1 MYPGSPLRGVRN
13 DGLVGARLR
22 PVFRFRLMASF
33 RYKAVTPA
41 GETVEGR
48 MDAASAEDVV
58 ARLQEQGNVPL
69 EASDAA
75 GGGSLFG
82 SLRKKTLS
90 GAALVEFTEQ
100 LGILLHAG
108 LPLDRALQML
118 LELPEGERARH
129 VVERIRDRV
138 RGGASLSRAMEEEH
152 GVFSKLYLSMVR
164 AGEAGGALD
173 AALARLADYLTRARK
188 LRESVIGALVYPAFL
203 LFGVLGSLVLLLAFV
218 LPQFVPIFH
227 DMNVQVPLI
236 TRVLMA
242 FGGFLHDWGL
252 LVLAALVVAGLYAG
266 ARMRDPLVRR
276 AFDARLLRV
285 KVFGPLLL
293 KVDTARLMRTLGSM
307 LKNGVSLL
315 AALGIARQV
324 VSNRELSAQLE
335 PAIEAV
341 KGGDSLSR
349 ALAVHTGFP
358 KLAIQ
363 ITMVGEESGT
373 LDDMLLRAADTYDG
387 EVKSAID
394 KMLSALVPILTIVMA
409 LLVAGIMMS
418 ILLPL
423 LSLTGSIQ

>member
-1 MYPGSPLRGVRN
+1 MP
-13 DGLVGARLR
+13 A
-22 PVFRFRLMASF
+22 F

-69 EASDAA
+69 EATDAA
-75 GGGSLFG
+75 GSGSLLAG
-82 SLRKKTLS
+82 LLRKKTLA

-152 GVFSKLYLSMVR
+152 GVFGKLYLSMVR

-203 LFGVLGSLVLLLAFV
+203 LFGVLGSLILLLAFV

-227 DMNVQVPLI
+227 DMNVQIPLI

-242 FGGFLHDWGL
+242 FGSFLHAWGL

-266 ARMRDPLVRR
+266 ARMREPAVRR

-324 VSNRELSAQLE
+324 VANRDLSAQLE

-341 KGGDSLSR
+341 KGGDSLSH
-349 ALAVHTGFP
+349 ALAAHTGFP

-363 ITMVGEESGT
+363 ITMVGEESGE
-373 LDDMLLRAADTYDG
+373 LDTMLLRAADTYDG

-394 KMLSALVPILTIVMA
+394 KMLSALVPIVTIVMA

>member
-1 MYPGSPLRGVRN
+1 
-13 DGLVGARLR
+13 
-22 PVFRFRLMASF
+22 MASF
-33 RYKAVTPA
+33 HYKAVTPA

-48 MDAASAEDVV
+48 MDAASVEDVV

-69 EASDAA
+69 EAGDAA
-75 GGGSLFG
+75 GGGSLLAG
-82 SLRKKTLS
+82 MRRKSLA
-90 GAALVEFTEQ
+90 GAALIEFTRQ

-108 LPLDRALQML
+108 LPLDRSLQML

-152 GVFSKLYLSMVR
+152 GVFPMLYLSMVR

-173 AALARLADYLTRARK
+173 AALERLADYLERART
-188 LRESVIGALVYPAFL
+188 LRESVVGALVYPAFL

-227 DMNVQVPLI
+227 DMNVPIPLV

-242 FGGFLHDWGL
+242 IGAFLHDWGL
-252 LVLAALVVAGLYAG
+252 LLLGALIVLGLWG
-266 ARMRDPLVRR
+266 ASRVRDPEVRR
-276 AFDARLLRV
+276 AFDARLLRARV
-285 KVFGPLLL
+285 LGPLLL
-293 KVDTARLMRTLGSM
+293 KVDTARMLRTLGSL

-324 VSNRELSAQLE
+324 VSNRELSAQLA
-335 PAIEAV
+335 PVIDAV
-341 KGGDSLSR
+341 KGGDALSR
-349 ALAVHTGFP
+349 ALAAHTGFP
-358 KLAIQ
+358 RLAVQ
-363 ITMVGEESGT
+363 IIMVGEESGT
-373 LDDMLLRAADTYDG
+373 LDSMLMRAADTYDG
-387 EVKSAID
+387 EVRSAID
-394 KMLSALVPILTIVMA
+394 KMLSALVPVLTIVMA

>member
-1 MYPGSPLRGVRN
+1 
-13 DGLVGARLR
+13 
-22 PVFRFRLMASF
+22 MASF

-48 MDAASAEDVV
+48 MDAASVDDVIQ
-58 ARLQEQGNVPL
+58 RLQDQGNVPL

-75 GGGSLFG
+75 GGGSLFAG
-82 SLRKKTLS
+82 LRKRPLA
-90 GAALVEFTEQ
+90 GAALVEFTTQ

-118 LELPEGERARH
+118 LELPEGERAPH

-138 RGGASLSRAMEEEH
+138 RGGAALSRAMEEEH
-152 GVFSKLYLSMVR
+152 GVFSRLYLSMVR

-173 AALARLADYLTRARK
+173 AALLRLADYLERARK

-203 LFGVLGSLVLLLAFV
+203 LFGVFGSLVLLLAFV
-218 LPQFVPIFH
+218 LPQFVPIFN
-227 DMNVQVPLI
+227 DMNVHVPLI

-242 FGGFLHDWGL
+242 FGTFLHDWGL
-252 LVLAALVVAGLYAG
+252 LLLVLLVAGGLYG
-266 ARMRDPLVRR
+266 ASRMRDPEVRR
-276 AFDARLLRV
+276 RFDARLLRV
-285 KVFGPLLL
+285 KVLGPLLL

-324 VSNRELSAQLE
+324 VGNRELGEQLE

-341 KGGDSLSR
+341 KGGDSLSH
-349 ALAVHTGFP
+349 ALTAHTRFP

-363 ITMVGEESGT
+363 ITLVGEESGT
-373 LDDMLLRAADTYDG
+373 LDEMLLRAAETYDG
-387 EVKSAID
+387 EVKAAID
-394 KMLSALVPILTIVMA
+394 KMLSALVPVLTIVMA
-409 LLVAGIMMS
+409 LLVAGIMMA

>member
-1 MYPGSPLRGVRN
+1 
-13 DGLVGARLR
+13 
-22 PVFRFRLMASF
+22 MASF
-33 RYKAVTPA
+33 HYKAVTPA

-48 MDAASAEDVV
+48 MDATSVEDVI

-69 EASDAA
+69 EAGDAMA

-82 SLRKKTLS
+82 GLRKKSLS
-90 GAALVEFTEQ
+90 GAALVQFTEQ

-108 LPLDRALQML
+108 LPLDRSLQML

-129 VVERIRDRV
+129 VVMRIRDRV
-138 RGGASLSRAMEEEH
+138 RGGSSLSRAMEDEH
-152 GVFSKLYLSMVR
+152 GVFPKLYLSMVR

-173 AALARLADYLTRARK
+173 AALARLADYLERARK
-188 LRESVIGALVYPAFL
+188 LRDSVIGALVYPAFL

-227 DMNVQVPLI
+227 DMNVRVPLI

-252 LVLAALVVAGLYAG
+252 LLLVALIVLGLWTA
-266 ARMRDPLVRR
+266 ARMRDPEARR

-285 KVFGPLLL
+285 RVLGPLLL
-293 KVDTARLMRTLGSM
+293 KVDTARLLRTLGSM

-324 VSNRELSAQLE
+324 VSSRELSAQLA

-349 ALAVHTGFP
+349 ALAAHTGFP

-363 ITMVGEESGT
+363 ITAVGEESGT
-373 LDDMLLRAADTYDG
+373 LDTMLLRAADTYDG

-394 KMLSALVPILTIVMA
+394 KMLAALVPVLTIVMA
-409 LLVAGIMMS
+409 LLVAGIMLS

>member
-1 MYPGSPLRGVRN
+1 MP
-13 DGLVGARLR
+13 A
-22 PVFRFRLMASF
+22 F
-33 RYKAVTPA
+33 RYKAVTPS

-48 MDAASAEDVV
+48 MDAASVEDVI
-58 ARLQEQGNVPL
+58 ARLQDQGNVPL
-69 EASDAA
+69 EAGDAA

-82 SLRKKTLS
+82 GLQRKSLA
-90 GAALVEFTEQ
+90 GAALVEFTSQ
-100 LGILLHAG
+100 LGILLRAG

-129 VVERIRDRV
+129 AVERIRDRV

-152 GVFSKLYLSMVR
+152 GVFPKLYLSMVR

-173 AALARLADYLTRARK
+173 AALARLADYLQRARK
-188 LRESVIGALVYPAFL
+188 LRESVVGALVYPAFL
-203 LFGVLGSLVLLLAFV
+203 LVGVLGSLVLLLAFV

-227 DMNVQVPLI
+227 DMNVQIPLI
-236 TRVLMA
+236 TRVLMG
-242 FGGFLHDWGL
+242 FGSFLHDWGL
-252 LVLAALVVAGLYAG
+252 LILAILVIAGLWWG
-266 ARMRDPLVRR
+266 TRMRDPEVRR
-276 AFDARLLRV
+276 GFDARLLRV
-285 KVFGPLLL
+285 SVLGPLLL
-293 KVDTARLMRTLGSM
+293 KVDTARLMRTLGAM

-324 VSNRELSAQLE
+324 VANRELSGQLE

-341 KGGDSLSR
+341 KGGDSLSH
-349 ALAVHTGFP
+349 ALAVHTRFP
-358 KLAIQ
+358 RLAIQ

-373 LDDMLLRAADTYDG
+373 LDEMLMRAAETYDG

-394 KMLSALVPILTIVMA
+394 KMLSAMVPVLTIVMA
-409 LLVAGIMMS
+409 LLVAGIMLS

>member
-1 MYPGSPLRGVRN
+1 
-13 DGLVGARLR
+13 
-22 PVFRFRLMASF
+22 MASF
-33 RYKAVTPA
+33 RYKAVTPS
-41 GETVEGR
+41 GETVQGS
-48 MDAASAEDVV
+48 MDAASVDDVI

-75 GGGSLFG
+75 AGGALFPGLRRKSL
-82 SLRKKTLS
+82 T
-90 GAALVEFTEQ
+90 GAALVEFTSQ

-118 LELPEGERARH
+118 LELPEGERARR
-129 VVERIRDRV
+129 VVARIRDRV

-152 GVFSKLYLSMVR
+152 GVFPKLYLSMVR

-173 AALARLADYLTRARK
+173 AALARLADYLERARR

-203 LFGVLGSLVLLLAFV
+203 LFGVLGSLILLLAYV
-218 LPQFVPIFH
+218 LPQFVPIFN
-227 DMNVQVPLI
+227 DMGVQIPLI
-236 TRVLMA
+236 TRILMG
-242 FGGFLHDWGL
+242 FGSFLHAWGL
-252 LVLAALVVAGLYAG
+252 LVLAAVVVAGLWTA
-266 ARMRDPLVRR
+266 ARLRDPVVRR

-285 KVFGPLLL
+285 RVLGPLLR
-293 KVDTARLMRTLGSM
+293 KIDTARLMRTLGSL

-324 VSNRELSAQLE
+324 VSNRDLSAALE
-335 PAIEAV
+335 PAIDAV
-341 KGGDSLSR
+341 KGGDSLSH
-349 ALAVHTGFP
+349 ALAAHTGFP

-363 ITMVGEESGT
+363 IILIGEESGT

-394 KMLSALVPILTIVMA
+394 KMLSALVPVLTIVMA

-423 LSLTGSIQ
+423 LSLTGSIH

>member
-1 MYPGSPLRGVRN
+1 
-13 DGLVGARLR
+13 
-22 PVFRFRLMASF
+22 MASF
-33 RYKAVTPA
+33 HYKAVTPT

-48 MDAASAEDVV
+48 MDAASVADVI

-75 GGGSLFG
+75 EGGSLLG
-82 SLRKKTLS
+82 GLRKKSLA
-90 GAALVEFTEQ
+90 GAALVEFTDQ
-100 LGILLHAG
+100 LGVLLHAG
-108 LPLDRALQML
+108 LPLDRALQMM
-118 LELPEGERARH
+118 LELPEGERARR
-129 VVERIRDRV
+129 VVGRIRDRV
-138 RGGASLSRAMEEEH
+138 RGGSSLSRAMEEEH
-152 GVFSKLYLSMVR
+152 GVFPKLYLSMVR

-203 LFGVLGSLVLLLAFV
+203 MFGVLGSLVLLLAFV

-227 DMNVQVPLI
+227 DMGVRIPLI

-242 FGGFLHDWGL
+242 IGSFLHDWGL
-252 LVLAALVVAGLYAG
+252 LLLAAIVAAGLWAG
-266 ARMRDPLVRR
+266 ARMRDPEVRR
-276 AFDARLLRV
+276 GFDARLLRV
-285 KVFGPLLL
+285 KVLGPLLL

-324 VSNRELSAQLE
+324 VSNRDLSAQLA

-341 KGGDSLSR
+341 KGGDSLSH
-349 ALAVHTGFP
+349 ALAAHTGFP
-358 KLAIQ
+358 RLAIQ
-363 ITMVGEESGT
+363 ITTVGEESGT
-373 LDDMLLRAADTYDG
+373 LDTMLLRAADTYDG

-409 LLVAGIMMS
+409 LLVAGIMLS

>member
-1 MYPGSPLRGVRN
+1 MP
-13 DGLVGARLR
+13 
-22 PVFRFRLMASF
+22 SF

-41 GETVEGR
+41 GETVQGR
-48 MDAASAEDVV
+48 MDAASADDVV

-69 EASDAA
+69 EATDAA
-75 GGGSLFG
+75 GGDSPFSG
-82 SLRKKTLS
+82 LRRKTLS
-90 GAALVEFTEQ
+90 GAALVEFTGQ

-173 AALARLADYLTRARK
+173 AALARLADYLERARR

-203 LFGVLGSLVLLLAFV
+203 LFGVLGALILLLAFV
-218 LPQFVPIFH
+218 LPKFVPIFH
-227 DMNVQVPLI
+227 DMNVRIPLI
-236 TRVLMA
+236 TRMLMA
-242 FGGFLHDWGL
+242 FGSFLHDWGL
-252 LVLAALVVAGLYAG
+252 LLLAALVVAGLYAG
-266 ARMRDPLVRR
+266 ARMRDPAVRR

-285 KVFGPLLL
+285 KVLGPLLL

-315 AALGIARQV
+315 AALNIARQV
-324 VSNRELSAQLE
+324 VANRELGAQLE
-335 PAIEAV
+335 PATEAV
-341 KGGDSLSR
+341 KGGDSLSH
-349 ALAVHTGFP
+349 ALAAHTGFP

-373 LDDMLLRAADTYDG
+373 LDDMLLRAATTYDG
-387 EVKSAID
+387 EVQSAID

>member
-1 MYPGSPLRGVRN
+1 MP
-13 DGLVGARLR
+13 A
-22 PVFRFRLMASF
+22 FH
-33 RYKAVTPA
+33 YKAVTPG

-48 MDAASAEDVV
+48 MDAASVEDVIQ
-58 ARLQEQGNVPL
+58 RLQEQGNVPL
-69 EASDAA
+69 EAGDAT

-82 SLRKKTLS
+82 GLRRKSLT
-90 GAALVEFTEQ
+90 GGALVEFTSQ

-129 VVERIRDRV
+129 VVERVRDRV

-152 GVFSKLYLSMVR
+152 GIFPKLYLSMVR

-173 AALARLADYLTRARK
+173 AALMRLADYLERARR

-203 LFGVLGSLVLLLAFV
+203 LFGVLGSLVLLLAYV

-227 DMNVQVPLI
+227 DMNVQIPLI
-236 TRVLMA
+236 TQVLM
-242 FGGFLHDWGL
+242 GIGTFLHDWGL
-252 LVLAALVVAGLYAG
+252 LVLAAIVVAALWAS
-266 ARMRDPLVRR
+266 ARMREPGTRQ
-276 AFDARLLRV
+276 AFDARLLRMRV
-285 KVFGPLLL
+285 LGPLLL
-293 KVDTARLMRTLGSM
+293 KVDTARLMRTLGSL

-335 PAIEAV
+335 PATDAV
-341 KGGDSLSR
+341 KGGDSLSH
-349 ALAVHTGFP
+349 ALSAHTGFP

-394 KMLSALVPILTIVMA
+394 KMLSALVPVLTIVMA
-409 LLVAGIMMS
+409 LLVAGIMLS

>member
-1 MYPGSPLRGVRN
+1 MG
-13 DGLVGARLR
+13 
-22 PVFRFRLMASF
+22 SF

-48 MDAASAEDVV
+48 MDAASVDDVI

-69 EASDAA
+69 EAGDAA
-75 GGGSLFG
+75 GGASLFG
-82 SLRKKTLS
+82 DLRKKPLS

-152 GVFSKLYLSMVR
+152 GVFPKLYLSMVR

-173 AALARLADYLTRARK
+173 AALARLADYLERARK

-203 LFGVLGSLVLLLAFV
+203 LFGVLGSLVLLMAFV

-227 DMNVQVPLI
+227 DMNVPIPLI

-242 FGGFLHDWGL
+242 IGSFLHDWGL
-252 LVLAALVVAGLYAG
+252 LLLAALVVAGLWG
-266 ARMRDPLVRR
+266 AARLRDPGVRR
-276 AFDARLLRV
+276 AFDARLLKLRV
-285 KVFGPLLL
+285 LGPLLL

-324 VSNRELSAQLE
+324 VANRELSGQLA

-341 KGGDSLSR
+341 KGGDSLSH
-349 ALAVHTGFP
+349 ALATHTAFP
-358 KLAIQ
+358 KLATQ

-373 LDDMLLRAADTYDG
+373 LDAMLLRAAETYDG
-387 EVKSAID
+387 EVKAAID
-394 KMLSALVPILTIVMA
+394 KMLSALVPVMTIVMA

-423 LSLTGSIQ
+423 LSLTGSVQ

>member
-1 MYPGSPLRGVRN
+1 
-13 DGLVGARLR
+13 
-22 PVFRFRLMASF
+22 MASF
-33 RYKAVTPA
+33 RYKAVTPS

-48 MDAASAEDVV
+48 MDAVSVDDVV

-69 EASDAA
+69 EATDAA
-75 GGGSLFG
+75 GGGSLFAG
-82 SLRKKTLS
+82 LRRKSLS
-90 GAALVEFTEQ
+90 GSALVEFTSQ

-118 LELPEGERARH
+118 LELPEGARARR
-129 VVERIRDRV
+129 VVARIRDRV
-138 RGGASLSRAMEEEH
+138 RGGASLSHAMEEEH
-152 GVFSKLYLSMVR
+152 GLFPKLYLSMVR

-173 AALARLADYLTRARK
+173 AALARLADYLERARK

-227 DMNVQVPLI
+227 DMNVQIPLI

-252 LVLAALVVAGLYAG
+252 LLLAAMVVAGLWAS
-266 ARMRDPLVRR
+266 ARMRDPEVRR
-276 AFDARLLRV
+276 AFDARLLHVRV
-285 KVFGPLLL
+285 LGPLLL

-324 VSNRELSAQLE
+324 VANHELGEQLE
-335 PAIEAV
+335 PVIEAV
-341 KGGDSLSR
+341 KGGDSLSH
-349 ALAVHTGFP
+349 ALAAHTGFP
-358 KLAIQ
+358 RLAIQ
-363 ITMVGEESGT
+363 ITTVGEESGT
-373 LDDMLLRAADTYDG
+373 LDDMLLRAAETYDG

-394 KMLSALVPILTIVMA
+394 KMLSALVPVLTIVMA
-409 LLVAGIMMS
+409 LLVAGIMMA

>member
-1 MYPGSPLRGVRN
+1 
-13 DGLVGARLR
+13 
-22 PVFRFRLMASF
+22 MASF
-33 RYKAVTPA
+33 RYKAVTPS

-48 MDAASAEDVV
+48 MDAASVDDVI

-69 EASDAA
+69 EAGDAA
-75 GGGSLFG
+75 GGGSLLG
-82 SLRKKTLS
+82 GLRRKTLS
-90 GAALVEFTEQ
+90 GSALVQFTEQ

-138 RGGASLSRAMEEEH
+138 RGGSSLSRAMEEEH
-152 GVFSKLYLSMVR
+152 GVFGKLYLNMVR

-173 AALARLADYLTRARK
+173 AALARLADYLERARK

-203 LFGVLGSLVLLLAFV
+203 LFGVLGALILLLAFV
-218 LPQFVPIFH
+218 LPQFVPIFQ
-227 DMNVQVPLI
+227 DMDVKIPLI
-236 TRVLMA
+236 TRVLMG
-242 FGGFLHDWGL
+242 FGTFLHDWGL
-252 LVLAALVVAGLYAG
+252 LLLAALVVAGLYAG
-266 ARMRDPLVRR
+266 ARMRDPAVRR
-276 AFDARLLRV
+276 AFDARLLRA

-324 VSNRELSAQLE
+324 VANRELGAQLE
-335 PAIEAV
+335 PTTEAV
-341 KGGDSLSR
+341 KGGDSLSH
-349 ALAVHTGFP
+349 ALAAHTGFP

-363 ITMVGEESGT
+363 ITTVGEESGT
-373 LDDMLLRAADTYDG
+373 LDDMLLRAADTYDA

-423 LSLTGSIQ
+423 LSLTGSIH

>member
-1 MYPGSPLRGVRN
+1 
-13 DGLVGARLR
+13 
-22 PVFRFRLMASF
+22 MASF

-48 MDAASAEDVV
+48 MDAASADDVI

-82 SLRKKTLS
+82 RLRRKTLS

-138 RGGASLSRAMEEEH
+138 RGGAALSRAMEEEH

-188 LRESVIGALVYPAFL
+188 LRENVIGALVYPAFL
-203 LFGVLGSLVLLLAFV
+203 LFGVLGSLILLLAFV

-227 DMNVQVPLI
+227 DMDVQIPLI

-242 FGGFLHDWGL
+242 FGSFLHDWGL

-266 ARMRDPLVRR
+266 ARMRDPVARR

-324 VSNRELSAQLE
+324 VSNRELSTQLE

-341 KGGDSLSR
+341 KGGDSLSH
-349 ALAVHTGFP
+349 ALAAHTGFP

-363 ITMVGEESGT
+363 ITTVGEESGT

>member
-1 MYPGSPLRGVRN
+1 
-13 DGLVGARLR
+13 
-22 PVFRFRLMASF
+22 MASF

-48 MDAASAEDVV
+48 MDAASADDVV

-69 EASDAA
+69 EATDAA

-82 SLRKKTLS
+82 GLRKKTLS

-152 GVFSKLYLSMVR
+152 GVFGKLYLSMVR

-203 LFGVLGSLVLLLAFV
+203 LFGVLGSLILLLAFV

-227 DMNVQVPLI
+227 DMNVQIPLI

-242 FGGFLHDWGL
+242 FGSFLHDWGL
-252 LVLAALVVAGLYAG
+252 LVLAALVVGGLYAG
-266 ARMRDPLVRR
+266 ARMRDPAARR

-285 KVFGPLLL
+285 KVFGPLML

-324 VSNRELSAQLE
+324 VSNRELSA
-335 PAIEAV
+335 
-341 KGGDSLSR
+341 
-349 ALAVHTGFP
+349 HTGFP

-363 ITMVGEESGT
+363 ITTVGEESGT

>member
-1 MYPGSPLRGVRN
+1 
-13 DGLVGARLR
+13 
-22 PVFRFRLMASF
+22 MASF
-33 RYKAVTPA
+33 RYKAVTPT

-48 MDAASAEDVV
+48 MDAASADDVV

-69 EASDAA
+69 EATDAA
-75 GGGSLFG
+75 GGGSWFG
-82 SLRKKTLS
+82 GLRKKTLS

-152 GVFSKLYLSMVR
+152 GVFGKLYLSMVR

-173 AALARLADYLTRARK
+173 AALARLADYLARARR

-203 LFGVLGSLVLLLAFV
+203 LFGVLGSLILLLAFV

-227 DMNVQVPLI
+227 DMNVQIPLI

-242 FGGFLHDWGL
+242 FGSFLHGWGL

-266 ARMRDPLVRR
+266 ARMRDPAARR
-276 AFDARLLRV
+276 EFDARLLRV
-285 KVFGPLLL
+285 RVFGPLLL

-341 KGGDSLSR
+341 KGGDSLSH
-349 ALAVHTGFP
+349 ALAAHTRFP

-363 ITMVGEESGT
+363 ITTVGEESGT

>member
-1 MYPGSPLRGVRN
+1 L
-13 DGLVGARLR
+13 
-22 PVFRFRLMASF
+22 ASF
-33 RYKAVTPA
+33 HYKAVTPA
-41 GETVEGR
+41 GEIVEGR
-48 MDAASAEDVV
+48 MDAASVEDVI

-69 EASDAA
+69 EAGDAA
-75 GGGSLFG
+75 GGGGSLFG
-82 SLRKKTLS
+82 GLRKKTLG
-90 GAALVEFTEQ
+90 GAALVEFTRQ

-108 LPLDRALQML
+108 LPLDRSLQML

-138 RGGASLSRAMEEEH
+138 RGGASLSRALEEEH
-152 GVFSKLYLSMVR
+152 GVFPKLYLSMVR

-173 AALARLADYLTRARK
+173 AALARLADYLERARA

-227 DMNVQVPLI
+227 DMNVPIPFI

-242 FGGFLHDWGL
+242 FGSFLHDWGL
-252 LVLAALVVAGLYAG
+252 LVLAALIVLGLWAA
-266 ARMRDPLVRR
+266 ARMRDPEVRR

-285 KVFGPLLL
+285 RVLGPLLL
-293 KVDTARLMRTLGSM
+293 KIDTARLLRTLGSL

-315 AALGIARQV
+315 SALGIARQV
-324 VSNRELSAQLE
+324 VSNRELAAQLA
-335 PAIEAV
+335 PATDAV

-349 ALAVHTGFP
+349 ALAAHTGFP

-373 LDDMLLRAADTYDG
+373 LDSMLLRAADTYDG

-394 KMLSALVPILTIVMA
+394 KMLAALVPVLTIVMA
-409 LLVAGIMMS
+409 LLVAGIMLS

>member
-1 MYPGSPLRGVRN
+1 MP
-13 DGLVGARLR
+13 A
-22 PVFRFRLMASF
+22 F

-69 EASDAA
+69 EATDAA
-75 GGGSLFG
+75 GSGSLLAG
-82 SLRKKTLS
+82 LLRKKTLA

-152 GVFSKLYLSMVR
+152 GVFGKLYLSMVR

-203 LFGVLGSLVLLLAFV
+203 LFGVLGSLILLLAFV

-227 DMNVQVPLI
+227 DMNVQIPLI

-242 FGGFLHDWGL
+242 FGSFLHAWGL

-266 ARMRDPLVRR
+266 ARMREPAVRR

-324 VSNRELSAQLE
+324 VANRDLSAQLE

-341 KGGDSLSR
+341 KGGDSLSH
-349 ALAVHTGFP
+349 ALAAHTGFP

-363 ITMVGEESGT
+363 ITMVGEESGE
-373 LDDMLLRAADTYDG
+373 LDTMLLRAADTYDG

>member
-1 MYPGSPLRGVRN
+1 
-13 DGLVGARLR
+13 
-22 PVFRFRLMASF
+22 MASF
-33 RYKAVTPA
+33 HYKAVTPA

-48 MDAASAEDVV
+48 MDAASVEDVV

-69 EASDAA
+69 EAGDAA
-75 GGGSLFG
+75 GGGSLLAG
-82 SLRKKTLS
+82 MRRKSLA
-90 GAALVEFTEQ
+90 GAALIEFTRQ

-108 LPLDRALQML
+108 LPLDRSLQML

-152 GVFSKLYLSMVR
+152 GVFPKLYLSMVR

-173 AALARLADYLTRARK
+173 AALERLADYLERART
-188 LRESVIGALVYPAFL
+188 LRESVVGALVYPAFL

-227 DMNVQVPLI
+227 DMNVPIPLV

-242 FGGFLHDWGL
+242 IGAFLHDWGL
-252 LVLAALVVAGLYAG
+252 PLLGALIVLGLWG
-266 ARMRDPLVRR
+266 ASRMRDPEVRR
-276 AFDARLLRV
+276 AFDARLLRARV
-285 KVFGPLLL
+285 LGPLLL
-293 KVDTARLMRTLGSM
+293 KVDTARMLRTLGSL

-324 VSNRELSAQLE
+324 VSNRELSAQLA
-335 PAIEAV
+335 PVIDAV
-341 KGGDSLSR
+341 KGGDALSR
-349 ALAVHTGFP
+349 ALAAHTGFP
-358 KLAIQ
+358 RLAVQ
-363 ITMVGEESGT
+363 IIMVGEESGT
-373 LDDMLLRAADTYDG
+373 LDSMLMRAADTYDG
-387 EVKSAID
+387 EVRSAID
-394 KMLSALVPILTIVMA
+394 KMLSALVPVLTIVMA

>member
-1 MYPGSPLRGVRN
+1 
-13 DGLVGARLR
+13 
-22 PVFRFRLMASF
+22 MAVF

-41 GETVEGR
+41 GETVQGS
-48 MDAASAEDVV
+48 MDAASVEDVIQ
-58 ARLQEQGNVPL
+58 RLQEQGNVPL
-69 EASDAA
+69 EAGAA
-75 GGGSLFG
+75 TRGSLFVG
-82 SLRKKTLS
+82 LRKPSLG
-90 GAALVEFTEQ
+90 GAGLVEFTGQ

-152 GVFSKLYLSMVR
+152 GVFTKLYLSMVR

-173 AALARLADYLTRARK
+173 AALARLADYLERARK

-218 LPQFVPIFH
+218 LPQFVPIFN
-227 DMNVQVPLI
+227 DMNVQIPLI
-236 TRVLMA
+236 TRVLM
-242 FGGFLHDWGL
+242 GLGSFLHDWGL
-252 LVLAALVVAGLYAG
+252 LLLAALVIAGLYAS
-266 ARMRDPLVRR
+266 ARMRDPEVRR
-276 AFDARLLRV
+276 AFDAKLLRV
-285 KVFGPLLL
+285 KVLGPLLL
-293 KVDTARLMRTLGSM
+293 KVDTARLLRTLGSM

-324 VSNRELSAQLE
+324 VANRELGEQME

-341 KGGDSLSR
+341 KGGDSLSH
-349 ALAVHTGFP
+349 ALGAHTGFP

-363 ITMVGEESGT
+363 ITAVGEEAGT

-387 EVKSAID
+387 EVKAAID

-409 LLVAGIMMS
+409 LLVAGIMLA

>member
-1 MYPGSPLRGVRN
+1 
-13 DGLVGARLR
+13 
-22 PVFRFRLMASF
+22 MASF
-33 RYKAVTPA
+33 RYKAVTPS

-48 MDAASAEDVV
+48 MDAASVDDVV
-58 ARLQEQGNVPL
+58 ARLQEQGNIPL
-69 EASDAA
+69 EATDAA
-75 GGGSLFG
+75 GGGSLFAG
-82 SLRKKTLS
+82 LRKKSLS
-90 GAALVEFTEQ
+90 GSALVEFTSQ

-118 LELPEGERARH
+118 LELPEGERARR
-129 VVERIRDRV
+129 VIERIRDRV

-152 GVFSKLYLSMVR
+152 GVFPKLYLSMVR

-173 AALARLADYLTRARK
+173 AALARLADYLERARK

-203 LFGVLGSLVLLLAFV
+203 MFGVLGSLILLLAFV
-218 LPQFVPIFH
+218 LPQFVPIFN
-227 DMNVQVPLI
+227 DMNVQIPLI
-236 TRVLMA
+236 TRVLMG
-242 FGGFLHDWGL
+242 FGSFLHDWGL
-252 LVLAALVVAGLYAG
+252 LLLAAIVVAGLWAS
-266 ARMRDPLVRR
+266 ARMRDPEVRR

-285 KVFGPLLL
+285 RVLGPLLL

-315 AALGIARQV
+315 AALGISRQV
-324 VSNRELSAQLE
+324 VSNRELGEQLE

-341 KGGDSLSR
+341 KGGDSLSH
-349 ALAVHTGFP
+349 ALAAHTGFP
-358 KLAIQ
+358 RLAVQ
-363 ITMVGEESGT
+363 ITTVGEESGT
-373 LDDMLLRAADTYDG
+373 LDDMLLRAAETYDG

-409 LLVAGIMMS
+409 LLVAGIMMA

>member
-1 MYPGSPLRGVRN
+1 
-13 DGLVGARLR
+13 
-22 PVFRFRLMASF
+22 
-33 RYKAVTPA
+33 
-41 GETVEGR
+41 
-48 MDAASAEDVV
+48 MDAASVEDVIQ
-58 ARLQEQGNVPL
+58 RLQEQGNVPL
-69 EASDAA
+69 EAGDA
-75 GGGSLFG
+75 GGGGALLGGLRRKSLAG
-82 SLRKKTLS
+82 S
-90 GAALVEFTEQ
+90 ALVEFTSQ

-129 VVERIRDRV
+129 VVERVRDRV
-138 RGGASLSRAMEEEH
+138 RGGASLSHAMEQEY
-152 GVFSKLYLSMVR
+152 GVFPKLYLSMVR

-173 AALARLADYLTRARK
+173 AALARLADYLERARK

-203 LFGVLGSLVLLLAFV
+203 LFGVLGSLVLLLAYV

-227 DMNVQVPLI
+227 DMNVQIPLI

-242 FGGFLHDWGL
+242 IGTFLHDWGL
-252 LVLAALVVAGLYAG
+252 LVLAALVVAGLWAAG
-266 ARMRDPLVRR
+266 RMRDPETRR

-285 KVFGPLLL
+285 RVFGPLLL
-293 KVDTARLMRTLGSM
+293 KVDTARLMRTLGSL

-324 VSNRELSAQLE
+324 VSNRELSEQLE
-335 PAIEAV
+335 PAIESV
-341 KGGDSLSR
+341 KGGDSLSH
-349 ALAVHTGFP
+349 ALSMHTSFP

-394 KMLSALVPILTIVMA
+394 KMLSALVPVLTIVMA
-409 LLVAGIMMS
+409 LLVAGIMLS

>member
-1 MYPGSPLRGVRN
+1 
-13 DGLVGARLR
+13 
-22 PVFRFRLMASF
+22 MASF
-33 RYKAVTPA
+33 HYKAVTPA

-48 MDAASAEDVV
+48 MDAASIEDVI

-69 EASDAA
+69 EAGDAA

-82 SLRKKTLS
+82 GLRRKTLG
-90 GAALVEFTEQ
+90 GAALVEFTRQ

-108 LPLDRALQML
+108 LPLDRSLQML
-118 LELPEGERARH
+118 QELPEGERARH
-129 VVERIRDRV
+129 VVTRIRDRV
-138 RGGASLSRAMEEEH
+138 RGGSSLSRALEEEH
-152 GVFSKLYLSMVR
+152 GVFPKLYLSMVR

-173 AALARLADYLTRARK
+173 AALARLADYLERART

-227 DMNVQVPLI
+227 DMNVPIPFI
-236 TRVLMA
+236 TRALMA
-242 FGGFLHDWGL
+242 IGSLLHDWGL
-252 LVLAALVVAGLYAG
+252 LLLAVLVVLGLWIA
-266 ARMRDPLVRR
+266 ARMRDPEIRR

-285 KVFGPLLL
+285 RVLGPLLL
-293 KVDTARLMRTLGSM
+293 KVDTARLLRTLGSL

-315 AALGIARQV
+315 SALGIARQV
-324 VSNRELSAQLE
+324 VSNRELSAQLA
-335 PAIEAV
+335 PATDAV

-349 ALAVHTGFP
+349 ALATHTAFP

-373 LDDMLLRAADTYDG
+373 LDSMLLRAADTYDG

-394 KMLSALVPILTIVMA
+394 KMLAALVPVLTIVMA
-409 LLVAGIMMS
+409 LLVAGIMLS

>member
-1 MYPGSPLRGVRN
+1 
-13 DGLVGARLR
+13 
-22 PVFRFRLMASF
+22 MASF
-33 RYKAVTPA
+33 RYKAVTPS
-41 GETVEGR
+41 GETVEGQ
-48 MDAASAEDVV
+48 MDAASVDDVI

-69 EASDAA
+69 EAGDAA
-75 GGGSLFG
+75 GGGSLLG
-82 SLRKKTLS
+82 GLRRKTLS
-90 GAALVEFTEQ
+90 GSALVQFTEQ

-138 RGGASLSRAMEEEH
+138 RGGSSLSRAMEEEH
-152 GVFSKLYLSMVR
+152 GVFSKLYLNMVR

-173 AALARLADYLTRARK
+173 AALARLADYLERARK

-203 LFGVLGSLVLLLAFV
+203 LFGVLGALILLLAFV
-218 LPQFVPIFH
+218 LPQFVPIFQ
-227 DMNVQVPLI
+227 DMNVKIPLI

-242 FGGFLHDWGL
+242 FGTFLHDWGL
-252 LVLAALVVAGLYAG
+252 LLLAALVVAGLYAG
-266 ARMRDPLVRR
+266 ARMRDPEVRR

-324 VSNRELSAQLE
+324 VANRELGAQLE
-335 PAIEAV
+335 PATEAV
-341 KGGDSLSR
+341 KGGDSLSH
-349 ALAVHTGFP
+349 ALTAHTGFP

-363 ITMVGEESGT
+363 ITTVGEESGT
-373 LDDMLLRAADTYDG
+373 LDDMLLRAADTYDA

>member
-1 MYPGSPLRGVRN
+1 
-13 DGLVGARLR
+13 
-22 PVFRFRLMASF
+22 MASF
-33 RYKAVTPA
+33 RYKAVTPS
-41 GETVEGR
+41 GETVEGQ
-48 MDAASAEDVV
+48 MDAASVDDVI
-58 ARLQEQGNVPL
+58 ARLQEQGNVLL
-69 EASDAA
+69 EAGDAA
-75 GGGSLFG
+75 GGGSLLG
-82 SLRKKTLS
+82 GLRRKTLS
-90 GAALVEFTEQ
+90 GSALVQFTEQ

-138 RGGASLSRAMEEEH
+138 RGGSSLSRAMEEEH
-152 GVFSKLYLSMVR
+152 GVFSKLYLNMVR

-173 AALARLADYLTRARK
+173 AALARLADYLERARK

-203 LFGVLGSLVLLLAFV
+203 LFGVLGALILLLAFV
-218 LPQFVPIFH
+218 LPQFVPIFQ
-227 DMNVQVPLI
+227 DMNVKVPLI

-242 FGGFLHDWGL
+242 FGTFLHDWGL
-252 LVLAALVVAGLYAG
+252 LLLAALVVAGLYAG
-266 ARMRDPLVRR
+266 ARMRDPEVRR

-324 VSNRELSAQLE
+324 VANRELGAQLE
-335 PAIEAV
+335 PATEAV
-341 KGGDSLSR
+341 KGGDSLSH
-349 ALAVHTGFP
+349 ALTAHTGFP

-363 ITMVGEESGT
+363 ITTVGEESGT
-373 LDDMLLRAADTYDG
+373 LDDMLLRAADTYDA

>member
-1 MYPGSPLRGVRN
+1 
-13 DGLVGARLR
+13 
-22 PVFRFRLMASF
+22 MASF
-33 RYKAVTPA
+33 RYKAVTPS
-41 GETVEGR
+41 GETVQGS
-48 MDAASAEDVV
+48 MDAASVDDVI

-75 GGGSLFG
+75 AGGALFPGLRRKSL
-82 SLRKKTLS
+82 T
-90 GAALVEFTEQ
+90 GAALVEFTSQ

-118 LELPEGERARH
+118 LELPEGERARR
-129 VVERIRDRV
+129 VVARIRDRV

-152 GVFSKLYLSMVR
+152 GVFPKLYLSMVR

-173 AALARLADYLTRARK
+173 AALARLADYLERARR

-203 LFGVLGSLVLLLAFV
+203 LFGVLGSLILLLAYV
-218 LPQFVPIFH
+218 LPQFVPIFN
-227 DMNVQVPLI
+227 DMGVQIPLI
-236 TRVLMA
+236 TRILMG
-242 FGGFLHDWGL
+242 FGSFLHAWGL
-252 LVLAALVVAGLYAG
+252 LVLAAVVVAGLWTA
-266 ARMRDPLVRR
+266 ARLRDPVVRR

-285 KVFGPLLL
+285 RVLGPLLR
-293 KVDTARLMRTLGSM
+293 KIDTARLMRTLGSL

-324 VSNRELSAQLE
+324 VSNRDLSAALE
-335 PAIEAV
+335 PAIDAV
-341 KGGDSLSR
+341 KGGDSLSH
-349 ALAVHTGFP
+349 ALAAHTGFP

-363 ITMVGEESGT
+363 IILIGEESGT

-394 KMLSALVPILTIVMA
+394 KMLSALVPVLTIVMA

-423 LSLTGSIQ
+423 LRLTGSMH

>member
-1 MYPGSPLRGVRN
+1 
-13 DGLVGARLR
+13 
-22 PVFRFRLMASF
+22 MASF
-33 RYKAVTPA
+33 HYKAVTPA
-41 GETVEGR
+41 GEIVEGR
-48 MDAASAEDVV
+48 MDAASVEDVI

-69 EASDAA
+69 EAGDAA
-75 GGGSLFG
+75 GGGGSLFG
-82 SLRKKTLS
+82 GLRKKTLG
-90 GAALVEFTEQ
+90 GAALVEFTRQ

-108 LPLDRALQML
+108 LPLDRSLQML

-138 RGGASLSRAMEEEH
+138 RGGASLSRALEEEH
-152 GVFSKLYLSMVR
+152 GVFPKLYLSMVR

-173 AALARLADYLTRARK
+173 AALARLADYLERARA

-227 DMNVQVPLI
+227 DMNVPIPFI

-242 FGGFLHDWGL
+242 FGSFLHDWGL
-252 LVLAALVVAGLYAG
+252 LVLAALIVLGLWAA
-266 ARMRDPLVRR
+266 ARMRDPEVRR

-285 KVFGPLLL
+285 RVLGPLLL
-293 KVDTARLMRTLGSM
+293 KIDTARLLRTLGSL

-315 AALGIARQV
+315 SALGIARQV
-324 VSNRELSAQLE
+324 VSNRELAAQLA
-335 PAIEAV
+335 PATDAV

-349 ALAVHTGFP
+349 ALAAHTGFP

-373 LDDMLLRAADTYDG
+373 LDSMLLRAADTYDG

-394 KMLSALVPILTIVMA
+394 KMLAALVPVLTIVMA
-409 LLVAGIMMS
+409 LLVAGIMLS

>member
-1 MYPGSPLRGVRN
+1 MP
-13 DGLVGARLR
+13 A
-22 PVFRFRLMASF
+22 F

-48 MDAASAEDVV
+48 MDAASADDVI

-69 EASDAA
+69 EAADAA

-82 SLRKKTLS
+82 GLRRKSLS
-90 GAALVEFTEQ
+90 GGALVEFTEQ

-152 GVFSKLYLSMVR
+152 GVFGKLYLSMVR

-227 DMNVQVPLI
+227 DMNVQIPLI

-242 FGGFLHDWGL
+242 FGSFLHDWGL
-252 LVLAALVVAGLYAG
+252 LVLIALVVAGLYAG
-266 ARMRDPLVRR
+266 ARMRDAVARR

-341 KGGDSLSR
+341 KGGDSLSH
-349 ALAVHTGFP
+349 ALAAHTGFP

-363 ITMVGEESGT
+363 ITTVGEESGT
-373 LDDMLLRAADTYDG
+373 LDDMLLRTADTYDG

>member
-1 MYPGSPLRGVRN
+1 
-13 DGLVGARLR
+13 
-22 PVFRFRLMASF
+22 MASF
-33 RYKAVTPA
+33 HYKAVTPS

-48 MDAASAEDVV
+48 MDAASVADVI

-75 GGGSLFG
+75 EGGSLLG
-82 SLRKKTLS
+82 GLRKKSLA
-90 GAALVEFTEQ
+90 GAALVEFTDQ
-100 LGILLHAG
+100 LGVLLHAG
-108 LPLDRALQML
+108 LPLDRALQMM
-118 LELPEGERARH
+118 LELPEGERARR
-129 VVERIRDRV
+129 VVGRIRERV
-138 RGGASLSRAMEEEH
+138 RGGSSLSRAMEEEH
-152 GVFSKLYLSMVR
+152 GVFPKLYLSMVR

-173 AALARLADYLTRARK
+173 AALARLADYLARARK

-203 LFGVLGSLVLLLAFV
+203 MFGVLGSLVLLLAFV

-227 DMNVQVPLI
+227 DMGVRIPLI

-242 FGGFLHDWGL
+242 IGSFLHDWGL
-252 LVLAALVVAGLYAG
+252 LLLAAIVVAGLWAG
-266 ARMRDPLVRR
+266 ARMRDPEVRR
-276 AFDARLLRV
+276 GFDARLLRV
-285 KVFGPLLL
+285 KVLGPLLL

-324 VSNRELSAQLE
+324 VSNRDLSAQLA

-341 KGGDSLSR
+341 KGGDSLSH
-349 ALAVHTGFP
+349 ALATHTGFP
-358 KLAIQ
+358 RLAIQ
-363 ITMVGEESGT
+363 ITTVGEESGT
-373 LDDMLLRAADTYDG
+373 LDTMLLRAADTYDG

-409 LLVAGIMMS
+409 LLVAGIMLS

>member
-1 MYPGSPLRGVRN
+1 MP
-13 DGLVGARLR
+13 A
-22 PVFRFRLMASF
+22 F
-33 RYKAVTPA
+33 RYKAVTA
-41 GETVEGR
+41 TGETVEGR
-48 MDAASAEDVV
+48 MDAASVEDVI

-69 EASDAA
+69 EAGDAA
-75 GGGSLFG
+75 MGGGSLIAG
-82 SLRKKTLS
+82 LRRKSLA
-90 GAALVEFTEQ
+90 GGALVEFTAQ

-152 GVFSKLYLSMVR
+152 GVFPKLYLSMVR

-173 AALARLADYLTRARK
+173 AALARLADYLERTRK

-227 DMNVQVPLI
+227 DMNVQIPLI
-236 TRVLMA
+236 TRVLMG
-242 FGGFLHDWGL
+242 FGTFLHDWGL
-252 LVLAALVVAGLYAG
+252 LVLAILVVAGLWMS
-266 ARMRDPLVRR
+266 ARMRDPEVRR
-276 AFDARLLRV
+276 AFDGRLLGVRV
-285 KVFGPLLL
+285 LGPLLL
-293 KVDTARLMRTLGSM
+293 KVDTARLLRTLGSM

-315 AALGIARQV
+315 TALGIARQV
-324 VSNRELSAQLE
+324 VSNHDLAGQLG

-341 KGGDSLSR
+341 KGGDSLSH
-349 ALAVHTGFP
+349 ALSAHTRFP

-373 LDDMLLRAADTYDG
+373 LDDMLMRAADTYDG

-394 KMLSALVPILTIVMA
+394 KMLSALVPVLTIVMA
-409 LLVAGIMMS
+409 LLVAGIMLS

-423 LSLTGSIQ
+423 LSLSSGLQ

>member
-1 MYPGSPLRGVRN
+1 
-13 DGLVGARLR
+13 
-22 PVFRFRLMASF
+22 MASF
-33 RYKAVTPA
+33 RYKAVTPS

-48 MDAASAEDVV
+48 MDAASVDDVI

-69 EASDAA
+69 EAGDAA
-75 GGGSLFG
+75 GGGSLLG
-82 SLRKKTLS
+82 GLRRKTLS
-90 GAALVEFTEQ
+90 GSALVQFTEQ

-138 RGGASLSRAMEEEH
+138 RGGSSLSRAMEEEH
-152 GVFSKLYLSMVR
+152 GVFGKLYLNMVR

-173 AALARLADYLTRARK
+173 AALARLADYLERARK

-203 LFGVLGSLVLLLAFV
+203 LFGVLGALILLLAFV
-218 LPQFVPIFH
+218 LPQFVPIFQ
-227 DMNVQVPLI
+227 DMDVKIPLI
-236 TRVLMA
+236 TRVLMG
-242 FGGFLHDWGL
+242 FGTFLHDWGL
-252 LVLAALVVAGLYAG
+252 LLLAALVVAGLYAG
-266 ARMRDPLVRR
+266 ARMRDPAVRR
-276 AFDARLLRV
+276 AFDARLLRA

-315 AALGIARQV
+315 AELGIARQV
-324 VSNRELSAQLE
+324 VANRELGAQLE
-335 PAIEAV
+335 PTTEAV
-341 KGGDSLSR
+341 KGGDSLSH
-349 ALAVHTGFP
+349 ALAAHTGFP

-363 ITMVGEESGT
+363 ITAVGEESGT
-373 LDDMLLRAADTYDG
+373 LDDMLLRAADTYDA

-423 LSLTGSIQ
+423 LSLTGSIH

>member
-1 MYPGSPLRGVRN
+1 MP
-13 DGLVGARLR
+13 A
-22 PVFRFRLMASF
+22 F
-33 RYKAVTPA
+33 RYKAVTPN

-48 MDAASAEDVV
+48 MDAASVDDVV

-69 EASDAA
+69 EAADAAA

-82 SLRKKTLS
+82 GLRKKSLS
-90 GAALVEFTEQ
+90 GPALVEFTSQ

-118 LELPEGERARH
+118 LELPEGERARR

-138 RGGASLSRAMEEEH
+138 RGGDSLSRAMDEEH
-152 GVFSKLYLSMVR
+152 GVFPKLYLSMVR

-173 AALARLADYLTRARK
+173 AALARLADYLERARK

-203 LFGVLGSLVLLLAFV
+203 LFGVLGSLILLLAFV
-218 LPQFVPIFH
+218 LPQFVPIFN
-227 DMNVQVPLI
+227 DMNVQIPLI

-242 FGGFLHDWGL
+242 FGSFLHDWGL
-252 LVLAALVVAGLYAG
+252 LLLAAIVVAGLWGG
-266 ARMRDPLVRR
+266 ARMRDPEVRR

-324 VSNRELSAQLE
+324 VSNRELGEQLE

-341 KGGDSLSR
+341 KGGDSLSH
-349 ALAVHTGFP
+349 ALAAHTGFP

-363 ITMVGEESGT
+363 ITMVGEESGE
-373 LDDMLLRAADTYDG
+373 LDTMLLRAADTYDG
-387 EVKSAID
+387 EVKAAID

-409 LLVAGIMMS
+409 LLVAGIMMA